1 VAEKPAPQA
10 LRVRSREQPRVH
22 IHNKRNQNR
31 MQQCVSP
38 RRPLSAKIKVSNIVP
53 RGSAVLI
60 YTLATGDQPVKFSAP
75 EFLADVPVQ
84 GHEMYAQKVLACETF
99 EIQFLGYRDNL

>member
-1 VAEKPAPQA
+1 
-10 LRVRSREQPRVH
+10 
-22 IHNKRNQNR
+22 